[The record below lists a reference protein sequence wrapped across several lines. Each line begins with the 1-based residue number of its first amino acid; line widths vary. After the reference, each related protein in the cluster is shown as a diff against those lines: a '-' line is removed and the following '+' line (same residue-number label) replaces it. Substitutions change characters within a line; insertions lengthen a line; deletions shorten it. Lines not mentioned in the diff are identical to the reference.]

1 MEDEDI
7 HPLNNPKAVEVP
19 NDMEYVNQFDKTPEE
34 TYDILDHALGQAT
47 YPLLVDG
54 FMLIDQVRIVE
65 GSVSGHIAG
74 TGDPDGF
81 LPDREIW
88 VDLQKHNVA
97 EITSEK
103 FLTTVTPNEDDVL
116 RRLVFQF
123 KCFWCGSCKS
133 YHSAKAA
140 YAEGWTVLDDPLRNE
155 ISFCPNP
162 DCQEKYEEYSELYE
176 RLE

>member
-1 MEDEDI
+1 MEDEYS
-7 HPLNNPKAVEVP
+7 HPLDNPKAVEVP
-19 NDMEYVNQFDKTPEE
+19 NDMEYVNKFDKTPEE
-34 TYDILDHALGQAT
+34 TYDILDKALGRAT

-54 FMLIDQVRIVE
+54 FMLIDQIRIVE
-65 GSVSGHIAG
+65 GDVSGHIAG

-81 LPDREIW
+81 FPDHEIW
-88 VDLQKHNVA
+88 VNLQRHNVA

-103 FLTTVTPNEDDVL
+103 FLTTVTPNEEAPL
-116 RRLVFQF
+116 PMLVFQF

-140 YAEGWTVLDDPLRNE
+140 YAEGWTTLDDPLCNN
-155 ISFCPNP
+155 IAFCPNP
-162 DCQEKYEEYSELYE
+162 DCQEKYDEYSELYE